1 MNGFSTW
8 QQFEGGFLTAG
19 ERLYY
24 RGWQPQQERPNT
36 PRRAFI
42 FLHRGHEH
50 SARIAPLVEQ
60 LGYQQDWAFAWD
72 ARGHGHSPGAR
83 GDAPS
88 FMQLVQDLDEFVRHI
103 SSTYQIAPENMLL
116 IANSVGAVV
125 ASTWLHDYAVPVRGI
140 VMAAAAFD
148 INLYVP
154 LAKPALRLAIGF
166 KPDLFVKSYIRSSML
181 THCLKQAALYDAD
194 PLIAKAISARIL
206 LELADTTK
214 RIVQDAHAIQTPTLM
229 LVAGRDYVVKAAPQQ
244 QYFQKLSAKLKRLV
258 VVPESFHAI
267 LYEADMSLTLR
278 VIHEFIADC
287 YEAEPQSAEQVL
299 KQSAELE
306 SAELRSAGL
315 QNSGLQSAAPKLGLA
330 KQLFYG
336 VQRLLLNSLGR
347 LSVGMQI
354 GLTHGF
360 DSGKSLDYVYK
371 NQPQGRLVLGQILD
385 QGYLQAV
392 GWRGIRQR
400 KTDLQHALIALIEQ
414 HPKEQPLRIL
424 DIATGSGRYVLE
436 ILKRYQDR
444 DIQATLRDFLPQNLA
459 DAEQLAQSLAL
470 KQSVTFEVRD
480 AFSEAS
486 YPALAEPFDI
496 VIVSGLY
503 ELFSDN
509 NLIAKSLAGI
519 SQQIA
524 EHGHLVYT
532 GQPWHPQLEL
542 IANTLNNH
550 RGEMWVMRPRPQAE
564 MDALVSKAGG
574 RKLKTYIGTDG
585 IFTVSVAKFG
595 KAECSVKSIGHG

>member
-1 MNGFSTW
+1 MNGSAAW
-8 QQFEGGFLTAG
+8 QQFEAGFLSSG
-19 ERLYY
+19 ERLFY
-24 RGWQPQQERPNT
+24 RGWQPQQERANT
-36 PRRAFI
+36 PRRALI

-50 SARIAPLVEQ
+50 SGRITPLVEQ

-88 FMQLVQDLDEFVRHI
+88 FMQLVQDLDEFVQHI
-103 SSTYQIAPENMLL
+103 SATYQIAPENMLL

-181 THCLKQAALYDAD
+181 THCPQQAALYDAD

-206 LELADTTK
+206 LELADTAK

-244 QYFQKLSAKLKRLV
+244 QYFQRLSAKLKRLV

-287 YEAEPQSAEQVL
+287 YAKAPHNAEQVL
-299 KQSAELE
+299 KQSAELQSSSLHFE
-306 SAELRSAGL
+306 KPLSAV
-315 QNSGLQSAAPKLGLA
+315 AAPKLGFA

-336 VQRLLLNSLGR
+336 TQRLLLNSLGR

-371 NQPQGRLVLGQILD
+371 NQPQGRLVLGKILD

-509 NLIAKSLAGI
+509 HLIAKSLAGI
-519 SQQIA
+519 SQQIS
-524 EHGHLVYT
+524 EGGHLVYT

-564 MDALVSKAGG
+564 MDALVQIAGG
-574 RKLKTYIGTDG
+574 RKVKTYIGIDG
-585 IFTVSVAKFG
+585 IFTVSVARFG
-595 KAECSVKSIGHG
+595 CAQLA

>member
-1 MNGFSTW
+1 MNGSAAW
-8 QQFEGGFLTAG
+8 QQFEAGFLSSG
-19 ERLYY
+19 ERLFY
-24 RGWQPQQERPNT
+24 RAWQPAQDRPISA
-36 PRRAFI
+36 RRALI

-50 SARIAPLVEQ
+50 SGRITPLVEQ

-88 FMQLVQDLDEFVRHI
+88 FMQLVQDLDEFVQHI
-103 SSTYQIAPENMLL
+103 SATYQIAPENMLL

-181 THCLKQAALYDAD
+181 THCPKQAALYDAD

-206 LELADTTK
+206 LELADTAK
-214 RIVQDAHAIQTPTLM
+214 RIVQDANVIQTPTLM

-244 QYFQKLSAKLKRLV
+244 QYFQRLSAKLKRLV

-287 YEAEPQSAEQVL
+287 YAKAPHNAEQVL
-299 KQSAELE
+299 KQSAELQSSSLHFE
-306 SAELRSAGL
+306 KPLSAV
-315 QNSGLQSAAPKLGLA
+315 AAPKLGFA

-336 VQRLLLNSLGR
+336 TQRLLLNSLGR

-371 NQPQGRLVLGQILD
+371 NQPQGRLVLGKILD

-444 DIQATLRDFLPQNLA
+444 EIQATLRDFLPQNLA

-480 AFSEAS
+480 AFSKAS

-509 NLIAKSLAGI
+509 HLIAKSLAGI

-524 EHGHLVYT
+524 EGGHLVYT

-564 MDALVSKAGG
+564 MDALVQIAGG
-574 RKLKTYIGTDG
+574 RKVKTYIGIDG
-585 IFTVSVAKFG
+585 IFTVSVARFG
-595 KAECSVKSIGHG
+595 CAQLA

>member
-1 MNGFSTW
+1 M
-8 QQFEGGFLTAG
+8 
-19 ERLYY
+19 
-24 RGWQPQQERPNT
+24 RGSPRKIGQRAE
-36 PRRAFI
+36 RRALI

-50 SARIAPLVEQ
+50 SGRITPLVEQ

-88 FMQLVQDLDEFVRHI
+88 FMQLVQDLDEFVQHI
-103 SSTYQIAPENMLL
+103 SATYQIAPENMLL

-181 THCLKQAALYDAD
+181 THCPKQAALYDAD

-206 LELADTTK
+206 LELADTAK

-244 QYFQKLSAKLKRLV
+244 QYFQRLSAKLKRLV

-287 YEAEPQSAEQVL
+287 YAKAPQNAEQVL
-299 KQSAELE
+299 KQSAELQSSSLHFE
-306 SAELRSAGL
+306 KPLSAV
-315 QNSGLQSAAPKLGLA
+315 AAPKLGFA

-336 VQRLLLNSLGR
+336 TQRLLLNSLGR

-371 NQPQGRLVLGQILD
+371 NQPQGRLVLGKILD

-400 KTDLQHALIALIEQ
+400 KTDLQHALIDLIEQ

-509 NLIAKSLAGI
+509 HLIAKSLAGI

-524 EHGHLVYT
+524 EGGHLVYT

-564 MDALVSKAGG
+564 MDALVQIAGG
-574 RKLKTYIGTDG
+574 RKVKTYIGIDG
-585 IFTVSVAKFG
+585 IFTVSVARFG
-595 KAECSVKSIGHG
+595 CAQLA

>member
-1 MNGFSTW
+1 MNGSAAW
-8 QQFEGGFLTAG
+8 QQLEAGFLSRG
-19 ERLYY
+19 ERLFY
-24 RGWQPQQERPNT
+24 RAWQPAQDRSTSE
-36 PRRAFI
+36 RRALI

-50 SARIAPLVEQ
+50 SGRISPLVEQ

-103 SSTYQIAPENMLL
+103 SATYQIAPENMLL

-181 THCLKQAALYDAD
+181 THCPKQAALYDAD

-206 LELADTTK
+206 LELADTAK
-214 RIVQDAHAIQTPTLM
+214 RIVQDAHVIQTPTLM

-244 QYFQKLSAKLKRLV
+244 QYFQRLSAQLKRLV

-287 YEAEPQSAEQVL
+287 YAKAPQNAEQVL
-299 KQSAELE
+299 KQSAELQRSSE
-306 SAELRSAGL
+306 HFEKPLSAV
-315 QNSGLQSAAPKLGLA
+315 AAPKLGLA

-336 VQRLLLNSLGR
+336 AQRLLLNSLGR

-371 NQPQGRLVLGQILD
+371 NQPQGRLVLGKILD

-444 DIQATLRDFLPQNLA
+444 EIQATLRDFLPQNLA
-459 DAEQLAQSLAL
+459 DAKQLAQSLAL

-480 AFSEAS
+480 AFSLAS

-509 NLIAKSLAGI
+509 HLIAKSLAGI

-524 EHGHLVYT
+524 QGGHLVYT

-564 MDALVSKAGG
+564 MDALVNEAGG
-574 RKLKTYIGTDG
+574 RKVKTYIGIDG
-585 IFTVSVAKFG
+585 IFTVSVARFG
-595 KAECSVKSIGHG
+595 CAKLA

>member
-1 MNGFSTW
+1 MNGSAAW
-8 QQFEGGFLTAG
+8 QQFEAGFLSSG
-19 ERLYY
+19 ERLFY
-24 RGWQPQQERPNT
+24 RAWQPAQDRAISE
-36 PRRAFI
+36 RRALI

-50 SARIAPLVEQ
+50 SGRITPLVEQ

-88 FMQLVQDLDEFVRHI
+88 FMQLVQDLDEFVQHI
-103 SSTYQIAPENMLL
+103 SATYQIAPENMLL

-181 THCLKQAALYDAD
+181 THCPQQAALYDAD

-206 LELADTTK
+206 LELADTAK
-214 RIVQDAHAIQTPTLM
+214 RIVQDANAIQTPTLM

-244 QYFQKLSAKLKRLV
+244 QYFQRLSAKLKRLV

-287 YEAEPQSAEQVL
+287 YAKAPQNAEQLL
-299 KQSAELE
+299 KQSAELQSSSRHFE
-306 SAELRSAGL
+306 KPLSAV
-315 QNSGLQSAAPKLGLA
+315 AAAKLGFA

-336 VQRLLLNSLGR
+336 TQRLLLNSLGR

-371 NQPQGRLVLGQILD
+371 NQPQGRLVLGKILD
-385 QGYLQAV
+385 QGYLEAV

-400 KTDLQHALIALIEQ
+400 KTDMQQALIALIEQ
-414 HPKEQPLRIL
+414 HPKDQPLRIL

-470 KQSVTFEVRD
+470 KQQVSFEVRD

-524 EHGHLVYT
+524 EGGHLVYT

-564 MDALVSKAGG
+564 MDALVQIAGG
-574 RKLKTYIGTDG
+574 RKVKTYIGIDG
-585 IFTVSVAKFG
+585 IFTVSVAQFG
-595 KAECSVKSIGHG
+595 CAQLA